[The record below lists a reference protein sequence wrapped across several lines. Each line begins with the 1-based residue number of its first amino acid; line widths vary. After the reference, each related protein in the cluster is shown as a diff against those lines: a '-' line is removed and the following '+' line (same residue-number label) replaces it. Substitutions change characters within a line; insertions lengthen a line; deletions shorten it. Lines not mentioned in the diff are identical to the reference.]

1 MSMKC
6 SACGDIAFGRRQ
18 KLPCC
23 KDCLRVSNFKFESA
37 LDEMR
42 RINLSERELNEKQK
56 QKKKLQ

>member
-42 RINLSERELNEKQK
+42 RINIAEREL
-56 QKKKLQ
+56 KLKLKLK